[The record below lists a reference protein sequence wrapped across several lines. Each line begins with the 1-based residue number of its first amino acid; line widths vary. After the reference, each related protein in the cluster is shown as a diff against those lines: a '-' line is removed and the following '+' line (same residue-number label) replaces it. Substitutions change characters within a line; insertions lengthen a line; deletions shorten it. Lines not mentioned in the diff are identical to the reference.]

1 MRHKKSKILF
11 SATALIYCT
20 LLIIS
25 SFVSGQTIE
34 EKRIDIQKI
43 FTPSGWM
50 GDGEYGRKY
59 ITFSGTS
66 VENPHSPPT
75 SIKISYIF
83 GPTRYAGLYWQNKP
97 DNWGDKQGNNY
108 SKKGFK
114 KLIFWAR
121 GETGTEV
128 VEFKAGGISNAKKP
142 YKDSFEEKV
151 GRVSLSNDWKQ
162 YTIDLESANLSC
174 VIGGFCWVA
183 SSDYN
188 NQRSIIFYI
197 DDIYLE

>member
-59 ITFSGTS
+59 ITFSGAS